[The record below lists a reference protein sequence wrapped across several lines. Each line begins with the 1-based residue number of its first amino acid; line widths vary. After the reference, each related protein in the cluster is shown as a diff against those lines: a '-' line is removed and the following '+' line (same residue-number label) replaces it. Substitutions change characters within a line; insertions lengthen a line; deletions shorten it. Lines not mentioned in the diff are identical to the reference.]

1 MIGLWRARC
10 TPVCI
15 VVLGSPADLLATA
28 FQGFRREARL
38 TPGYARTDFQAEEEL
53 SSCLLS
59 RSPLNSLFSP
69 LSRSAP
75 AVYATAAANQ
85 KALLSRAARHQMRRQ
100 K

>member
-38 TPGYARTDFQAEEEL
+38 TPGYARTAFQAELPGQRCITREGPYITQGLYLVIGKGRGSE
-53 SSCLLS
+53 S
-59 RSPLNSLFSP
+59 
-69 LSRSAP
+69 
-75 AVYATAAANQ
+75 
-85 KALLSRAARHQMRRQ
+85 
-100 K
+100 